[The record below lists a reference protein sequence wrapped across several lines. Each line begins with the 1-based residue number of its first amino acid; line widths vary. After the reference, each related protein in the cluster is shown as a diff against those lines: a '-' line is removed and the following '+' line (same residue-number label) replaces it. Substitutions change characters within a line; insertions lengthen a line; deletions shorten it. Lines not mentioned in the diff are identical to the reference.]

1 MPSSVGHGLMGLSVA
16 WFVASVRSAGAR
28 SQSRSQQWALALV
41 CVALAVLPDVDLMFG
56 VHRGPTHSLG
66 AVLLVSL
73 AAAGYAWWRRLPVL
87 LVAVSCG
94 LAYASHLVLDWLG
107 KDSRTPRGIMLCWP
121 WSSEYYTSGA
131 DLFLEISRRY
141 WLPDEV
147 IWGNLRSIGWELV
160 LLLPLLALA
169 WMLRLRAM
177 NGGR

>member
-1 MPSSVGHGLMGLSVA
+1 M
-16 WFVASVRSAGAR
+16 
-28 SQSRSQQWALALV
+28 
-41 CVALAVLPDVDLMFG
+41 
-56 VHRGPTHSLG
+56 
-66 AVLLVSL
+66 
-73 AAAGYAWWRRLPVL
+73 
-87 LVAVSCG
+87 
-94 LAYASHLVLDWLG
+94 
-107 KDSRTPRGIMLCWP
+107 WP

-177 NGGR
+177 NGGH